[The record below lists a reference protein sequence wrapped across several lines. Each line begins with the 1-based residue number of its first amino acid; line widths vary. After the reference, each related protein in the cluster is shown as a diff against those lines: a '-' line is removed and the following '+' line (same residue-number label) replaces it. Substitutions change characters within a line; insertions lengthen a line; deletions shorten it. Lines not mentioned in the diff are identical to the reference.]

1 MSGNYESVY
10 QSALQD
16 PEGFWARAAEEIH
29 WYKKWDRVLDDT
41 DAPYYRWY
49 TGGEVNTCYNAVDL
63 HVENGQGSSGG
74 GLIKLS
80 ANCGFVNLTP

>member
-16 PEGFWARAAEEIH
+16 PEGYWARAAEDIH

-63 HVENGQGSSGG
+63 HVKHGRGDQAAIIYDSPITPAPV
-74 GLIKLS
+74 GL
-80 ANCGFVNLTP
+80 

>member
-16 PEGFWARAAEEIH
+16 PEGFWARAAEDIH

-41 DAPYYRWY
+41 DAPY
-49 TGGEVNTCYNAVDL
+49 
-63 HVENGQGSSGG
+63 
-74 GLIKLS
+74 
-80 ANCGFVNLTP
+80 